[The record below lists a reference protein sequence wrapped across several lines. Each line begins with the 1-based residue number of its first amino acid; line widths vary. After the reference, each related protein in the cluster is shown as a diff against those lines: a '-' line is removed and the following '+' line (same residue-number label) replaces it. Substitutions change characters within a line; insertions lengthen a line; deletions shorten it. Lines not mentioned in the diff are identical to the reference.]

1 MTNEA
6 QRLTLTRTFDAP
18 RDLVWKAWTDPK
30 YVVQWWGPTDFTI
43 PVYRMDFRVG
53 GKFHYCM
60 KTPDGQEFWGGGEYH
75 EIVPQEK
82 IVFAMYFADADGNKV
97 QPETIGMEHKADADA
112 FDSVLFEDAGGGR
125 TRVTYTGNETME
137 DAAQSGQLEAM
148 NQSFDK
154 FSEVL
159 RG

>member
-1 MTNEA
+1 MSKDT
-6 QRLTLTRTFDAP
+6 QRLTITRTFDAP
-18 RDLVWKAWTDPK
+18 RQLVWRAWTEPK
-30 YVVQWWGPTDFTI
+30 YVAQWWGPKDLTI

-60 KTPDGQEFWGGGEYH
+60 KTPDGQELWGGGEYH
-75 EIVPQEK
+75 EIVLHEK
-82 IVFAMYFADADGNKV
+82 IVFSMYFADKDGNKV
-97 QPETIGMEHKADADA
+97 QPEDLGIEHKADADA
-112 FDSVLFEDAGGGR
+112 YDSVLFEDAGEGR

-137 DAAQSGQLEAM
+137 DATESGQLEAM

-154 FSEVL
+154 FSDIL

>member
-1 MTNEA
+1 MSNDT

-30 YVVQWWGPTDFTI
+30 FVAQWWGPKDFTI
-43 PVYRMDFRVG
+43 PVCNMDFRVG
-53 GKFHYCM
+53 GKFLLCM
-60 KTPDGQEFWGGGEYH
+60 RGPNGWEGWTGGEYH

-82 IVFAMYFADADGNKV
+82 IVFSMYFADAEGNKV
-97 QPETIGMEHKADADA
+97 QPEDIGVEHKADTDA
-112 FDSVLFEDAGGGR
+112 FDSVLFEDAGNGR
-125 TRVTYTGNETME
+125 TRVTYMGNEAME
-137 DAAQSGQLEAM
+137 DAAESGQLEAM

-154 FSEVL
+154 CSAVL

>member
-1 MTNEA
+1 MSNET

-30 YVVQWWGPTDFTI
+30 YVAQWWGPKDFTI

-75 EIVPQEK
+75 EIVPLEK
-82 IVFAMYFADADGNKV
+82 IVFSMYFADADGNKV
-97 QPETIGMEHKADADA
+97 QPEAIGIEHKADADA
-112 FDSVLFEDAGGGR
+112 FDSVVFEDAGEAR
-125 TRVTYTGNETME
+125 TTVTYTGNETME
-137 DAAQSGQLEAM
+137 DAAESGQLEAM

-154 FSEVL
+154 FSALL
-159 RG
+159 RK